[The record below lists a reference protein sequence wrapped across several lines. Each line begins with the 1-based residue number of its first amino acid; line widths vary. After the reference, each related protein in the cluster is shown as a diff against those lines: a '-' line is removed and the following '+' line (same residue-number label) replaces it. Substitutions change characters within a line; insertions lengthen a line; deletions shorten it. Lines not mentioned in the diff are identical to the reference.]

1 MSLIEA
7 ERPAEEGPV
16 FEIWAFG
23 GGKGGTGKSALAA
36 SVGFQLSRLGKRV
49 VLVDAD
55 FGGANLHTCLGI
67 PQGTRSLLD
76 FLRAGGSVADEFAM
90 ATPYPN
96 LRLIGG
102 RADEGAGSLP
112 PGWSARLAN
121 ALRALPV
128 DLVLLDLGAGVAPE
142 TMEAMNLA
150 DLKVLVSVPEPSSLE
165 NVASLLRVLCLQRL
179 TQRTSSNEVRRRLIE
194 AHAGQTSTRIRVV
207 GDILR
212 EIESVDPS
220 LLGAARAILGEMAL
234 TLVTNQVRD
243 ESDRRFGAQTS
254 AVIRRHFG
262 LPISYAG
269 FVHHDDAVWRT
280 LRRGK
285 MFMVDASRSRA
296 AEDIRRLTRNLLRR
310 ADLSPVF

>member
-1 MSLIEA
+1 MMEA
-7 ERPAEEGPV
+7 ERTADEAPP

-55 FGGANLHTCLGI
+55 FGSANLHTCLGI
-67 PQGTRSLLD
+67 PPGTRSLLD
-76 FLRAGGSVADEFAM
+76 FLRSGSGIADEFAM
-90 ATPYPN
+90 PTPYPN

-112 PGWSARLAN
+112 LGWSARLAT

-128 DLVLLDLGAGVAPE
+128 DLVLLDLGAGVSPE
-142 TMEAMNLA
+142 TVEAMNLA
-150 DLKVLVSVPEPSSLE
+150 DLKILVGVPEPSSLE

-179 TQRTSSNEVRRRLIE
+179 TQRISSNEVRRHLIE
-194 AHAGQTSTRIRVV
+194 AQAGQTARIRVV
-207 GDILR
+207 ADILR

-220 LLGAARAILGEMAL
+220 LLGAARAILDEMKL

-243 ESDRRFGAQTS
+243 ESDRRFGAQTA
-254 AVIRRHFG
+254 AVIRRHLG
-262 LPISYAG
+262 LPVSYAG